1 MIISIAGG
9 TGAGKSTIAKEI
21 SKHYQQTY
29 NLNSV
34 VVSMDNYYKN
44 IHLEKFENYD
54 HPDAFNTTL
63 LYEDLLS
70 YTQTKSIAIRKY
82 DYESK
87 ESRYL
92 KTVSN
97 VDLLI
102 LEGLYAFYAPQIHT
116 LCNLTLYLDIQE
128 NIRIQRRVIRDQKE
142 RNISKEENMKMFR
155 EFVQKMHTQYVE
167 KQKEYAMVSFCN
179 SDNITDH
186 LRAFFNPEV

>member
-21 SKHYQQTY
+21 SKYYHQTY
-29 NLNSV
+29 HLNSV
-34 VVSMDNYYKN
+34 VISMDNYYKN
-44 IHLEKFENYD
+44 IHFERFENYD

-63 LYEDLLS
+63 LYGDLLH

-92 KTVSN
+92 ETVYD

-102 LEGLYAFYAPQIHT
+102 FEGLYAFYTPKINA
-116 LCNLTLYLDIQE
+116 LCNLTLYLDIKE
-128 NIRIQRRVIRDQKE
+128 DIRIQRRVIRDKRE
-142 RNISKEENMKMFR
+142 RNISEEENMKMITGFVR
-155 EFVQKMHTQYVE
+155 EMHSLYIE
-167 KQKEYAMVSFCN
+167 KQKQYAMLSFRN
-179 SDNITDH
+179 SDNIIH
-186 LRAFFNPEV
+186 NLRAFYNPKA

>member
-21 SKHYQQTY
+21 SKHYRQTY

-63 LYEDLLS
+63 LYDDLLH
-70 YTQTKSIAIRKY
+70 YIQTKSINIRKY

-92 KTVSN
+92 ETVSD
-97 VDLLI
+97 VDLLV
-102 LEGLYAFYAPQIHT
+102 LEGLYAFYPPKINA
-116 LCNLTLYLDIQE
+116 LCNLT
-128 NIRIQRRVIRDQKE
+128 
-142 RNISKEENMKMFR
+142 
-155 EFVQKMHTQYVE
+155 
-167 KQKEYAMVSFCN
+167 
-179 SDNITDH
+179 
-186 LRAFFNPEV
+186 